1 MVDTSYYG
9 NSSEWLTVSTDAPNL
24 KKWNYST
31 LTAYN
36 NGKIQLNE
44 QINTSNAIAIADSNF
59 WGGKVSYLTGNT
71 SERKYLN
78 KYIFDDTENPYYY
91 LCFYSTDNT
100 PNINLY
106 NLRNFQLT
114 IYYPISTS
122 YAYNDVTPYLSLKNG
137 EMKFLICV
145 SAVEEYAQ
153 SAEPN
158 IISCTIDDY
167 FANYYNTHKYITAVF
182 LLVFTKNSNN
192 EWEYNKNININYGI
206 WNTPT
211 KDFEWQAENTVIHT
225 GTAAQLITN
234 ERRTGNA
241 IYLGDDSVIINYSI
255 PIFSNGNYSLMAN
268 DGSYEGYY
276 SRVNIGVVPEFET
289 IGYNETIKENGFT
302 IFSTVFS
309 RGYYGIRRVID
320 LTSTDIWGENGENF
334 YEEVK
339 KQTAYF
345 GMYFFTNFA
354 YKDEPLYGEHT
365 FLGIIDENGVTHGGY
380 SQGLDNYLQ
389 SNYDTDIIEID
400 KKIPSDDSDESDSG
414 DLTTN
419 LNTYNLTSGQR
430 YYAMVESNFNDVI
443 KFINLGY
450 RPTIEELSIDFKGK
464 NPVDYIVNA
473 LIYPFDIPY
482 SYELY
487 NVTLGGI
494 NVLKSP
500 YDENSE
506 VVKAQYLTN
515 STQLFDFGT
524 IAITPK
530 YNDFRDYEP
539 FTRCELQLPFC
550 NTYVIDLKKFMGKN
564 LTVKYSIDF
573 PTGSCSAYIFLND
586 LVIDIVNGQ
595 IGYSIPLNGLAQGE
609 YQNQIINSK
618 FRLDQTLIN
627 TFSNFTNTATNII
640 SGNVTGTI
648 SSIGNNLTDISR
660 GNQIAYNL
668 KHTAPNISS
677 ISTASPLCSFS
688 QDYRARLVFYRSKNP
703 NFDKTIYG
711 STVGYACLKFGKLSD
726 FSGFLVISN
735 IKLDNINCTDSEK
748 NMLKNL
754 LTSGVYN

>member
-1 MVDTSYYG
+1 MVNENYYG
-9 NSSEWLTVSTDAPNL
+9 AKDTWLTPLDYLPYIKRTKNILTLNIPKNTELDKTISFVCTDKNFCGNYVTYARSNGNEIKEYAVDIYDIDNTEEKFLYHYIFRGYNLTGEKGYSDVKDWNYDVWYEDATDATYQNISF
-24 KKWNYST
+24 YSSFGKNENIK
-31 LTAYN
+31 LCIFVTAYSSFPTGGNSISVDIDTYNTEYKN
-36 NGKIQLNE
+36 NYPYVTNIYCRMYFLESDGKYRVAEVNDLRIGNGVLNFP
-44 QINTSNAIAIADSNF
+44 TA
-59 WGGKVSYLTGNT
+59 K
-71 SERKYLN
+71 K
-78 KYIFDDTENPYYY
+78 
-91 LCFYSTDNT
+91 
-100 PNINLY
+100 
-106 NLRNFQLT
+106 
-114 IYYPISTS
+114 
-122 YAYNDVTPYLSLKNG
+122 
-137 EMKFLICV
+137 
-145 SAVEEYAQ
+145 
-153 SAEPN
+153 
-158 IISCTIDDY
+158 
-167 FANYYNTHKYITAVF
+167 NYYFSDIDYLDKILY
-182 LLVFTKNSNN
+182 
-192 EWEYNKNININYGI
+192 NINYG
-206 WNTPT
+206 N
-211 KDFEWQAENTVIHT
+211 
-225 GTAAQLITN
+225 GAQLNDAYASLSIFLN
-234 ERRTGNA
+234 SNHDAE
-241 IYLGDDSVIINYSI
+241 GDDRLCTGVSGRRYIPCIGFFPQITEDIISTNKT
-255 PIFSNGNYSLMAN
+255 FT
-268 DGSYEGYY
+268 EK
-276 SRVNIGVVPEFET
+276 GVKVYISDPQ
-289 IGYNETIKENGFT
+289 
-302 IFSTVFS
+302 
-309 RGYYGIRRVID
+309 GIDTLCYRCID
-320 LTSTDIWGENGENF
+320 LTDNYWIKNDF
-334 YEEVK
+334 YEFCK

-345 GMYFFTNFA
+345 GMFFVTSVNNINLSLVDTN
-354 YKDEPLYGEHT
+354 T
-365 FLGIIDENGVTHGGY
+365 FLGIMDKNGITHGEYSSGY
-380 SQGLDNYLQ
+380 DNVKQFNFDIDLI
-389 SNYDTDIIEID
+389 DTE
-400 KKIPSDDSDESDSG
+400 KKIPETEEKDSG

-450 RPTIEELSIDFKGK
+450 RPTLEELSIDFKGK

-586 LVIDIVNGQ
+586 LVVDIVNGQ

-648 SSIGNNLTDISR
+648 NSIGNNLTDISR
-660 GNQIAYNL
+660 GEQITYNL

-711 STVGYACLKFGKLSD
+711 STVGYACLKFGKLSS

-735 IKLDNINCTDSEK
+735 IKLDNINCTDTEK